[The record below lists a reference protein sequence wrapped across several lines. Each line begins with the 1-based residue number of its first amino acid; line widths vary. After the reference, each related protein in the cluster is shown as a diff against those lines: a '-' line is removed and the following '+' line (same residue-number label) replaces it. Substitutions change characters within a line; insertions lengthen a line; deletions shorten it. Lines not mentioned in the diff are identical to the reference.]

1 MNKVYLSDA
10 GPKVSQAIYG
20 FWRWQPIDS
29 TKDYEQLEQ
38 TILYC
43 LNKGINTFD
52 HADIYGGYSIEEAF
66 GSIIKKNNISRQ
78 DIVLFTKCGFNVPH
92 SSRPQYR
99 LEHHNSSAKHIETS
113 VNQSL
118 SHLKTDYI
126 DVLFLNGLDPVSNLE
141 ETALTIDG
149 LRQSGK
155 IKNVGIVNFSV
166 FQHQLLASYLKSPIV
181 TNHLDLSLLNTS
193 ALDNGQIDFSKQR
206 YMSPLAAS
214 PLENGRIENGTD
226 PKAVAIR
233 GKLQELSEKYNTNI
247 ESLAVAWLVKIGAFP
262 VIGTQSESRINN
274 IVDAFSVDLDIQD
287 WYDLYNTSKTN

>member
-20 FWRWQPIDS
+20 FWRWQSIDS
-29 TKDYEQLEQ
+29 TKDYQQLEQ

-66 GSIIKKNNISRQ
+66 GSIIKKNNINRQ
-78 DIVLFTKCGFNVPH
+78 DIVLFTKCGFNIPH
-92 SSRPQYR
+92 QIKPQYR
-99 LEHHNSSAKHIETS
+99 LEHHNSSAKHIEAS

-118 SHLKTDYI
+118 TNLKTDYI
-126 DVLFLNGLDPVSNLE
+126 DVLFLNGLDPVSNLQ
-141 ETALTIDG
+141 ETAITIDS

-226 PKAVAIR
+226 PKAIAIR
-233 GKLQELSEKYNTNI
+233 SKLQEISEKYNTNI

-262 VIGTQSESRINN
+262 VIGTQSETRINN

>member
-20 FWRWQPIDS
+20 FWRWQSIDN
-29 TKDYEQLEQ
+29 TNDYQQLEQ

-52 HADIYGGYSIEEAF
+52 HADIYAGYSIEESF
-66 GSIIKKNNISRQ
+66 GSIIKKNNINRH
-78 DIVLFTKCGFNVPH
+78 DIVLFTKCGFNIPH
-92 SSRPQYR
+92 QSKPQYR
-99 LEHHNSSAKHIETS
+99 LEHHNSSAKHIEES

-118 SHLKTDYI
+118 TNLKTDYI

-141 ETALTIDG
+141 ETAISIDS

-233 GKLQELSEKYNTNI
+233 SKLQELSERYNTNI

-262 VIGTQSESRINN
+262 VIGTQSETRINN